1 MCFGGKRRVHD
12 ILFVHLMICCG
23 LIWQCFF
30 FEPEMLIVYCD
41 FDGTAAII
49 VATSLR
55 ESLRSDFVQDAYLVN
70 IYFFGGPGTIILRSV
85 ISIES

>member
-1 MCFGGKRRVHD
+1 MA
-12 ILFVHLMICCG
+12 I
-23 LIWQCFF
+23 FF
-30 FEPEMLIVYCD
+30 CFEPEMLIIYCD

-49 VATSLR
+49 VAKSLR

-70 IYFFGGPGTIILRSV
+70 IYFFGGPGTIILRGV